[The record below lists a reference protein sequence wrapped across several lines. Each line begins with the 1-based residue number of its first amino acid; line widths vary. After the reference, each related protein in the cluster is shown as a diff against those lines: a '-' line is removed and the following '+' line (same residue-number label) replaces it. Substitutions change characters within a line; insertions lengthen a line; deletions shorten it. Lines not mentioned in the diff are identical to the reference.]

1 MSPTKLGARGVP
13 KGVDVDVKALARHLH
28 EANRSQ
34 SLVGRLTDDH
44 PDLTIEQGFEIQL
57 ALRKRHLKEGA
68 RLVGAKL
75 GLTSRAKQAQMG
87 LSAPVHGFLTDAM
100 RLETGEPLVVA
111 ALGQPRV
118 EPEIAFVMARD
129 LSGATVNASDVLRA
143 TDAVCPALEILDS
156 RYPDYKFTLPD
167 VVADNTSAGR
177 FVLGGTLTLPL
188 GVDLRLVGCV
198 FERNGA
204 LAGTAAGAA
213 SLGHPAAAVAAL
225 VRELAARDE
234 GLSAG
239 DVVMSGG
246 LTEAVPVAAG
256 DVVTARF
263 DRLGTVE
270 LACS

>member
-1 MSPTKLGARGVP
+1 MSPATTTVA
-13 KGVDVDVKALARHLH
+13 VDVKALARHLH
-28 EANRSQ
+28 EANRNLR
-34 SLVGRLTDDH
+34 LVARLTDEH
-44 PDLTIEQGFEIQL
+44 PDLTLEQGYEIQL
-57 ALRKRHLKEGA
+57 SLRKRHQKDGA

-87 LSAPVHGFLTDAM
+87 QTAPVHGFLTDAM
-100 RLETGEPLVVA
+100 RLETGEPLVVSS
-111 ALGQPRV
+111 LGQPRV
-118 EPEIAFVMARD
+118 EPEIAFVLGRE
-129 LSGATVNASDVLRA
+129 LSGSGVTSADVLRA

-167 VVADNTSAGR
+167 VVADNTSSGR
-177 FVLGGTLTLPL
+177 FVLGATLTPPL
-188 GVDLRLVGCV
+188 GIDLRLVGCV

-225 VRELAARDE
+225 VRELAGRGE

-246 LTEAVPVAAG
+246 LTEAVAVAAG
-256 DVVTARF
+256 DVVAARF

-270 LACS
+270 LACT

>member
-1 MSPTKLGARGVP
+1 MSGI
-13 KGVDVDVKALARHLH
+13 DVGALAKHLH
-28 EANRSQ
+28 DANRSRA
-34 SLVGRLTDDH
+34 LVARLSDDH
-44 PDLTIEQGFEIQL
+44 PDLTLEQGFEIQL
-57 ALRKRHLKEGA
+57 ALRERHLAEGA

-111 ALGQPRV
+111 TLGQPRV
-118 EPEIAFVMARD
+118 EPEIAFVMGRD
-129 LSGATVNASDVLRA
+129 IAGAAVTATQVLTA
-143 TDAVCPALEILDS
+143 TEAVCPALEILDS

-177 FVLGGTLTLPL
+177 FVLAATLTAPQ
-188 GVDLRLVGCV
+188 GIDLRLVGCV

-225 VRELAARDE
+225 VRELAARGE
-234 GLSAG
+234 GLSVG

-246 LTEAVPVAAG
+246 LTEAVPVGAG
-256 DVVTARF
+256 DVVGARF
-263 DRLGTVE
+263 DRLGAVE
-270 LACS
+270 VACV

>member
-1 MSPTKLGARGVP
+1 MSATAATRT
-13 KGVDVDVKALARHLH
+13 DVDVKALAKHLH
-28 EANRSQ
+28 QAHRERR
-34 SLVGRLTDDH
+34 LVARLSDDH
-44 PDLTIEQGFEIQL
+44 PGLNLEQGYEIQL

-68 RLVGAKL
+68 RLAGAKL

-87 LSAPVHGFLTDAM
+87 QSAPVHGFLTDAM
-100 RLETGEPLVVA
+100 LLETGEPLAVA
-111 ALGQPRV
+111 SLGQPRV
-118 EPEIAFVMARD
+118 EPEIAFVLARD
-129 LSGATVNASDVLRA
+129 LWGPAVTATQVLAA
-143 TDAVCPALEILDS
+143 TEAVCPALEILDS

-177 FVLGGTLTLPL
+177 FVLGSTLTAPA
-188 GVDLRLVGCV
+188 GIDLRLVGCV

-239 DVVMSGG
+239 DVIMSGG
-246 LTEAVPVAAG
+246 LTEAVAVAAG
-256 DVVTARF
+256 DVVSARF

-270 LACS
+270 LACT

>member
-1 MSPTKLGARGVP
+1 MSPAP
-13 KGVDVDVKALARHLH
+13 DVGALAKHLH
-28 EANRSQ
+28 EANRART
-34 SLVGRLTDDH
+34 LVARLTDDH
-44 PDLTIEQGFEIQL
+44 PELSLEQGFEIQL
-57 ALRKRHLKEGA
+57 ALRERHLAEGA

-118 EPEIAFVMARD
+118 EPEIAFVIRRD
-129 LSGATVNASDVLRA
+129 LAGPAVTSTEVLAATA
-143 TDAVCPALEILDS
+143 AVCPALEILDS

-177 FVLGGTLTLPL
+177 FVLGATLTPPL
-188 GVDLRLVGCV
+188 GIDLRLVGCV

-225 VRELAARDE
+225 VRELAARGE

-246 LTEAVPVAAG
+246 LTEAVPVVGG
-256 DVVTARF
+256 DVVAARF
-263 DRLGTVE
+263 DRLGAVE
-270 LACS
+270 LACV

>member
-1 MSPTKLGARGVP
+1 MSRVATAA
-13 KGVDVDVKALARHLH
+13 DVKALAKHLH
-28 EANRSQ
+28 AANRSR
-34 SLVGRLTDDH
+34 SLVARLTDDH
-44 PDLTIEQGFEIQL
+44 PDLTLEQGFEIQL
-57 ALRKRHLKEGA
+57 ALRKRHLARGA

-87 LSAPVHGFLTDAM
+87 LAAPVHGFLTDAM
-100 RLETGEPLVVA
+100 RLETGEPLVVSS
-111 ALGQPRV
+111 LGQPRV
-118 EPEIAFVMARD
+118 EPEIAFVMSRD
-129 LSGATVNASDVLRA
+129 LAGPAVTATQVLAA
-143 TDAVCPALEILDS
+143 TEAVCPALEILDS

-177 FVLGGTLTLPL
+177 FVLGAMLTPPA

-198 FERNGA
+198 FERNGV

-225 VRELAARDE
+225 VRELAPRGE
-234 GLSAG
+234 GLVAG

-256 DVVTARF
+256 DVVAARF
-263 DRLGTVE
+263 DRLGMVE
-270 LACS
+270 LACV